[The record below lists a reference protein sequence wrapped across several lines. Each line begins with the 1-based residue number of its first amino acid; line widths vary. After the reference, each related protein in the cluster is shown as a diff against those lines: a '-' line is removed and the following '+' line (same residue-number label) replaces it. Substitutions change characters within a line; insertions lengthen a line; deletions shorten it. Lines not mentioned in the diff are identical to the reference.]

1 MRLVLLGPPGS
12 GKGTQAEMIAA
23 KLGIPRVSTGDILRD
38 AVSRNTALGAKA
50 RSYMDQGRLVP
61 DEIMIGIIE
70 ERLNQPDCANGYILD
85 GFPRT
90 LGQAIALDEMLAKKM
105 APIDLAMLID
115 VSDETVVRRLTQRRI
130 CPRCHALYNLQT
142 EPPKRDEIC
151 DKCGT
156 ELVLRSDDQES
167 TVRTRLRVYRSDT
180 LAVIQYY
187 DSRGILKKVDGEG
200 GKDTVFGSIV
210 NELEGVGQK

>member
-12 GKGTQAEMIAA
+12 GKGTQAEMIAT

-105 APIDLAMLID
+105 APIDLAILID

-130 CPRCHALYNLQT
+130 CPRCHAVYNLQT

-167 TVRTRLRVYRSDT
+167 TVRTRLRVYRGDT

-187 DSRGILKKVDGEG
+187 DSKGVLKKVDGQG
-200 GKDTVFGSIV
+200 NKDTVFNSIV